1 MLCEIDRESGKVNI
15 LEDPL
20 KETQL
25 VLQRTFSNQKRENSF
40 HLLWFEAKTLILL
53 LPSLRCKEMSD
64 RHSSGDSSHVIISFV
79 MIITIILVIYT
90 LLHTALIKKIARSLT
105 AKAL

>member
-1 MLCEIDRESGKVNI
+1 MNVFQTEARE
-15 LEDPL
+15 
-20 KETQL
+20 
-25 VLQRTFSNQKRENSF
+25 FY

-64 RHSSGDSSHVIISFV
+64 RHSSGDSSHGIISFV
-79 MIITIILVIYT
+79 MIITIIFVIYT
-90 LLHTALIKKIARSLT
+90 LLHTALIEKNARSLT